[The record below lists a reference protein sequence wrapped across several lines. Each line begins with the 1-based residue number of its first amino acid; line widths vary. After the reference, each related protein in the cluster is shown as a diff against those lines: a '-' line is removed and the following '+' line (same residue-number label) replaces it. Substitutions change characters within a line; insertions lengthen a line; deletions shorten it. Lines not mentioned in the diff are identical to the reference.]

1 MSILQTELAEQNNS
15 KILPVKI
22 KIGFSP
28 LFKHSSSLFFLLAGA
43 GIFLIT

>member
-1 MSILQTELAEQNNS
+1 MSTLQTEPAEQNNS

-28 LFKHSSSLFFLLAGA
+28 FFQHSSSLFFHLAGA
-43 GIFLIT
+43 DIF